1 MWPQRSQ
8 DDPFLT
14 IKFGGVDLAE
24 SLRPHGPEDRLPDQQ
39 FLRETVTIGNRPK
52 SPNPLG
58 VKSRAIEGG
67 ATLAKDL
74 GERLRKGID
83 RQRGRS
89 LAGPK
94 PRRRSPRRSNMG

>member
-1 MWPQRSQ
+1 MWPQRRQ

-24 SLRPHGPEDRLPDQQ
+24 ALRPHRPEERLPNKQ
-39 FLRETVTIGNRPK
+39 FLGETVTIGNRSK
-52 SPNPLG
+52 LPNPLG
-58 VKSRAIEGG
+58 VKSGPIERG

-89 LAGPK
+89 LAGP
-94 PRRRSPRRSNMG
+94 